1 MTLRQ
6 GIRQTRFYQA
16 MVKAWAPVLLRLAPN
31 WTYRQ
36 VDDLLLTP
44 RKNKTT
50 ALKIPGSIK
59 SFTIPTPQGRI
70 RAYEQ
75 GQGPTVVLVHGW
87 SASAQV
93 YFPLMRGLAQLGF
106 RALAFDHFAHGQSE
120 GQQASLKR
128 FIFAVNHVL
137 HHVQKRSTDGLA
149 ALVGHSMGCVAV
161 ANIPPTQ
168 IGETP
173 LFFISPVF
181 NFRKYYTKQVHLL
194 GLHPSLSKQYLS
206 RFEQNY
212 KNDLERMELALKL
225 APLAGQTV
233 IAHDRSDDET
243 PFVDSVKFCA
253 DHPLTRLLVT
263 RGLGH
268 QRIINSE
275 SVWQQ
280 LKAHLNYED
289 ITANPFQKCS

>member
-1 MTLRQ
+1 MTLPQR
-6 GIRQTRFYQA
+6 IRQTRIYSA
-16 MVKAWAPVLLRLAPN
+16 MVKTAGLALLRMAPN
-31 WTYRQ
+31 WTYKK

-44 RKNKTT
+44 KKNK
-50 ALKIPGSIK
+50 AAPLSVPSSVK
-59 SFTIPTPQGRI
+59 SFSIQTPQGTI
-70 RAYEQ
+70 NAYEQ
-75 GQGPTVVLVHGW
+75 GHGPTVVLVHGW
-87 SASAQV
+87 SGSAQA

-106 RALAFDHFAHGQSE
+106 RALAFDHFAHGRSA

-137 HHVQKRSTDGLA
+137 HHVQKRSSDGLA
-149 ALVGHSMGCVAV
+149 AVVGHSMGCIAV
-161 ANIPPTQ
+161 ANAQPELIA
-168 IGETP
+168 ETP

-181 NFRKYYTKQVHLL
+181 NFRKYYTRQVHLL
-194 GLHPSLSKQYLS
+194 GLHPDLSKQYLS
-206 RFEQNY
+206 RFEHNY
-212 KNDLERMELALKL
+212 KNDLERMELGRKL
-225 APLAGQTV
+225 RQYAAQTV
-233 IAHDRSDDET
+233 IAHDRSDDKN

-253 DHPLTRLLVT
+253 ANPLTRLLVT

-268 QRIINSE
+268 LRIINSE